1 MKTTRY
7 ALLAVLFGVAAL
19 LAIACGGADTGNM
32 AADAGAAADNA
43 TADDATADAATGAAE
58 MATATDTATPA
69 EHVYH
74 EQIAALL
81 DDPDV
86 FLLDVRNPDELPEQG
101 AIEGYTLIPID
112 ELAGRLDEL
121 PKDKKIL
128 TI

>member
-1 MKTTRY
+1 MDKLRFS
-7 ALLAVLFGVAAL
+7 A
-19 LAIACGGADTGNM
+19 LAILVAVGIVACGGAETAVTTDDTGT
-32 AADAGAAADNA
+32 AGTPEA
-43 TADDATADAATGAAE
+43 TST
-58 MATATDTATPA
+58 TATPA

>member
-1 MKTTRY
+1 MDKLRFS
-7 ALLAVLFGVAAL
+7 A
-19 LAIACGGADTGNM
+19 LAILVAVGIVACGGGETAVTTDD
-32 AADAGAAADNA
+32 AAGAATDAGTAGTPEA
-43 TADDATADAATGAAE
+43 TST
-58 MATATDTATPA
+58 TATPA